1 MQKIA
6 HKANLEPAQGHTG
19 TTEGAIGAD
28 LGFTIVPTSQ
38 LGQVASDDDATSDAP
53 NRGVFAY
60 VEVKEHH
67 KLLSQRREMPQL
79 PLLQGG

>member
-6 HKANLEPAQGHTG
+6 HKANSEPAQGHTG

-38 LGQVASDDDATSDAP
+38 LGQVGDDSDAESA
-53 NRGVFAY
+53 GKTSGA
-60 VEVKEHH
+60 
-67 KLLSQRREMPQL
+67 S
-79 PLLQGG
+79 